1 MKRILSTNINNGAAN
16 FWLFIARVAIGL
28 FMLTHGIPKLQSLMS
43 GHVKFAD
50 PFGIGAAPS
59 LILSVFAEFLCSVL
73 LILGLAVRLA
83 AIPLII
89 NMLTAIFVAHG
100 GQPFAK
106 KELALLYLLVYF
118 GLLILGAGKLSIDH
132 LIAGGK
138 GRRR

>member
-1 MKRILSTNINNGAAN
+1 MKTILSTNINNGALN
-16 FWLFIARVAIGL
+16 FWLFVARVAIGC
-28 FMLTHGIPKLQSLMS
+28 FMLTHGIPKFQTLMS

-50 PFGIGAAPS
+50 PFGIGTTPS

-73 LILGLAVRLA
+73 LILGLAVRFA

-89 NMLTAIFVAHG
+89 NMLTAILIAHG

-106 KELALLYLLVYF
+106 KELALLYLVFYLGF
-118 GLLILGAGKLSIDH
+118 LIMGAGKFSVDH

>member
-1 MKRILSTNINNGAAN
+1 MKRILSTNINTGSVN

-43 GHVKFAD
+43 GHIKFAD
-50 PFGIGAAPS
+50 PIGIGATPS
-59 LILSVFAEFLCSVL
+59 LILTVFAEFFCSVL
-73 LILGLAVRLA
+73 LILGLGVRLA
-83 AIPLII
+83 SIPLII
-89 NMLTAIFVAHG
+89 NMVVILLYVQR

-106 KELALLYLLVYF
+106 KELSLMYLLIYIAF
-118 GLLILGAGKLSIDH
+118 LIIGAGKYSIDH